1 MPFRW
6 AVPTVKRAS
15 RSLTPGRGT
24 APAPDPASAYDVA
37 VRYLGSRPRSVAE
50 IKRHLRSKRFE
61 DEAQDQAIDQ
71 LRAQRYIDDEAFA
84 RYWVEQR
91 ERFRPKGDRAL
102 VSELLGKGVA
112 RETIDVVLGD
122 AAPDAEVTRA
132 RDAIRRP
139 LSRWLTLEEGERKR
153 KIHAYLAGRG
163 FSYDTIDEVL
173 TSPEAPETD

>member
-1 MPFRW
+1 M
-6 AVPTVKRAS
+6 KRAS
-15 RSLTPGRGT
+15 RSTPGGR
-24 APAPDPASAYDVA
+24 APTPPPDPASAYDAA

-50 IKRHLRSKRFE
+50 IKRHLRSKRFA
-61 DEAQDQAIDQ
+61 DDAQDHAIDQ

-112 RETIDVVLGD
+112 RETIDIVLGD

-132 RDAIRRP
+132 RHAIRRP

-173 TSPEAPETD
+173 THPEAPPED

>member
-1 MPFRW
+1 M
-6 AVPTVKRAS
+6 VKRPS
-15 RSLTPGRGT
+15 RSSSSARGPV
-24 APAPDPASAYDVA
+24 ADPDPASAYDAA

-50 IKRHLRSKRFE
+50 IKRHLRSKRF
-61 DEAQDQAIDQ
+61 DDAAQDQAIDQ

-84 RYWVEQR
+84 RYWVDQR

-122 AAPDAEVTRA
+122 AAPDAEVSRA

-163 FSYDTIDEVL
+163 FSYDTIDEVI
-173 TSPEAPETD
+173 TTPEAPEDE

>member
-1 MPFRW
+1 M
-6 AVPTVKRAS
+6 KRAS
-15 RSLTPGRGT
+15 QSSRAGRGP

-50 IKRHLRSKRFE
+50 IKRHLRSKRF
-61 DEAQDQAIDQ
+61 DDAAQDQAIDQ

-132 RDAIRRP
+132 RAAIRRP
-139 LSRWLTLEEGERKR
+139 LDRWLTLDEGERKR
-153 KIHAYLAGRG
+153 KIHAYLAARG
-163 FSYDTIDEVL
+163 FSYDTIDEVI
-173 TSPEAPETD
+173 TTPEAPDPD